1 MLLSVDIIAAFAL
14 SSVVLSLSPGPSN
27 LYIMACTL
35 GTGTK
40 GGVCAALGMA
50 SGSIIYSMGTA
61 FGLASLVKYY
71 PALFLL
77 IKLAGAGYLLY
88 LGIQTWRYAASP
100 HLRKPLSQKPKTIMR
115 TSLLV
120 ELTNPKTALF
130 FIAFIPQFIQ
140 PDSQFVTAQ
149 FIVLGLLYSAIAFAS
164 DLTVVGLSQQ
174 LGKWLNQHPKA
185 AIGQEKAAGGILICL
200 GSYILFSELIG

>member
-1 MLLSVDIIAAFAL
+1 MLLSVDTIAAFAL
-14 SSVVLSLSPGPSN
+14 SSIVLSLSPGPSN

-35 GTGTK
+35 GSGSK

-71 PALFLL
+71 PAFFLL
-77 IKLAGAGYLLY
+77 VKIGGAIYLIY
-88 LGIQTWRYAASP
+88 LGVQTWRYAASP
-100 HLRKPLSQKPKTIMR
+100 HLRKPVNQKPRTIMR
-115 TSLLV
+115 RSLIV

-140 PDSQFVTAQ
+140 PESSHVSAQ
-149 FIVLGLLYSAIAFAS
+149 FIVLGLLYSVIAFAS

-174 LGKWLNQHPKA
+174 LGKWLKQRPKA
-185 AIGQEKAAGGILICL
+185 AIGQEKAAGGILFCL
-200 GSYILFSELIG
+200 GSYILFSELRG